1 MKKTL
6 LALAV
11 TGLVAGCSTPPEAP
25 EQPKLDS
32 TDQKVS
38 YGMGLVLG
46 ERMGNDLPNL
56 QMDQFLQG
64 IQHGHAGDEE
74 AKRMSREEIQQAL
87 MTYQQQLQEEQ
98 GKQMEEL
105 AQKNLDAGEAFL
117 AENAERE
124 GVETTESG
132 LQYEVLEQGDGEKP
146 AATDTVQ
153 VHYTGEL
160 LSGEVF
166 DSSRER
172 GEPVTFALN
181 QVIPGWT
188 EGLQLMSEGAR
199 YKLYIPSDLAYGPGG
214 NRAIGPNETLVFDV
228 ELLEINPGS
237 GDQAPEQ
244 AAVSSE
250 AATRKSPSRRCR
262 TGAFF
267 DSVSRPEI
275 RCHLEMH
282 RWTTSLPPAKSAR
295 SVITT

>member
-25 EQPKLDS
+25 VQPKLES

-46 ERMGNDLPNL
+46 ERMSNDLPNL

-87 MTYQQQLQEEQ
+87 MAYQQQLQEEQ
-98 GKQMEEL
+98 SKKTEEL
-105 AQKNLDAGEAFL
+105 ANKNLEAGKEFL
-117 AENAERE
+117 AENAKRE
-124 GVETTESG
+124 DVKTTESG
-132 LQYEVLEQGDGEKP
+132 LQYEVLEKGEGEKP
-146 AATDTVQ
+146 GKTDTVK

-199 YKLYIPSDLAYGPGG
+199 YKLYIPADLAYGPGG

-228 ELLEINPGS
+228 ELLEVNPES
-237 GDQAPEQ
+237 GQ
-244 AAVSSE
+244 
-250 AATRKSPSRRCR
+250 
-262 TGAFF
+262 
-267 DSVSRPEI
+267 
-275 RCHLEMH
+275 
-282 RWTTSLPPAKSAR
+282 
-295 SVITT
+295 

>member
-6 LALAV
+6 LALAM
-11 TGLVAGCSTPPEAP
+11 TGIVAGCSTPPETP
-25 EQPKLDS
+25 EEPKLES

-46 ERMGNDLPNL
+46 ERMSNDLPDL

-74 AKRMSREEIQQAL
+74 AQRMSREEIQQAL
-87 MTYQQQLQEEQ
+87 MAYQQEMQQKQ
-98 GKQMEEL
+98 SQQMEEL
-105 AQKNLDAGEAFL
+105 AQKNKEAGEAFL
-117 AENAERE
+117 AENANRE
-124 GVETTESG
+124 EVETTDSG
-132 LQYEVLEQGDGEKP
+132 LQFEVLEEGSGEKP
-146 AATDTVQ
+146 GATDTVQ

-188 EGLQLMSEGAR
+188 EGLQLMNEGAR
-199 YKLYIPSDLAYGPGG
+199 YKLYIPSELAYGPGG

-228 ELLEINPGS
+228 ELLDINP
-237 GDQAPEQ
+237 QADED
-244 AAVSSE
+244 AASE
-250 AATRKSPSRRCR
+250 
-262 TGAFF
+262 
-267 DSVSRPEI
+267 
-275 RCHLEMH
+275 
-282 RWTTSLPPAKSAR
+282 
-295 SVITT
+295 

>member
-1 MKKTL
+1 MKKTM

-11 TGLVAGCSTPPEAP
+11 AGLVAGCSAPQETPED
-25 EQPKLDS
+25 PKLDS
-32 TDQKVS
+32 TNEKVS

-46 ERMGNDLPNL
+46 ERMKNDLPDL

-74 AKRMSREEIQQAL
+74 TQRMTREEIQEAL
-87 MTYQQQLQEEQ
+87 MTYQQDLQEQ
-98 GKQMEEL
+98 QVKQMEEL
-105 AQKNLDAGEAFL
+105 AQKNKKAGEAFL
-117 AENAERE
+117 AENSARE
-124 GVETTESG
+124 EVTTTESG
-132 LQYEVLEQGDGEKP
+132 LQYEVLAEGDGDKP

-199 YKLYIPSDLAYGPGG
+199 YKLFIPAELAYGPGG

-228 ELLEINPGS
+228 ELLDVNPGA
-237 GDQAPEQ
+237 DEE
-244 AAVSSE
+244 SE
-250 AATRKSPSRRCR
+250 A
-262 TGAFF
+262 
-267 DSVSRPEI
+267 DSE
-275 RCHLEMH
+275 
-282 RWTTSLPPAKSAR
+282 
-295 SVITT
+295 

>member
-25 EQPKLDS
+25 VQPELES

-46 ERMGNDLPNL
+46 ERMSNDLPNL

-64 IQHGHAGDEE
+64 IQHGHAGDEK
-74 AKRMSREEIQQAL
+74 AKRMSREEIKQAL
-87 MTYQQQLQEEQ
+87 MAYQQKLQEEEA
-98 GKQMEEL
+98 KKTEEL
-105 AQKNLDAGEAFL
+105 ANKNLEAGKEFL
-117 AENAERE
+117 AENAKRE
-124 GVETTESG
+124 GVKTTESG
-132 LQYEVLEQGDGEKP
+132 LQYEVLEKGEGEKP
-146 AATDTVQ
+146 EATDTVK

-199 YKLYIPSDLAYGPGG
+199 YKLFIPAELAYGPGG

-228 ELLEINPGS
+228 ELLDINP
-237 GDQAPEQ
+237 E
-244 AAVSSE
+244 SE
-250 AATRKSPSRRCR
+250 K
-262 TGAFF
+262 
-267 DSVSRPEI
+267 
-275 RCHLEMH
+275 
-282 RWTTSLPPAKSAR
+282 
-295 SVITT
+295 

>member
-25 EQPKLDS
+25 EQPKLES

-64 IQHGHAGDEE
+64 IQHGHAGDDE

-87 MTYQQQLQEEQ
+87 MTYQQQLQDEQ
-98 GKQMEEL
+98 GQQMEEL
-105 AQKNLDAGEAFL
+105 AQKNLDAGETFL

-146 AATDTVQ
+146 AETDTVQ

-188 EGLQLMSEGAR
+188 EGLQLMNEGAR

-214 NRAIGPNETLVFDV
+214 NRSIGPNETLVFDV

-237 GDQAPEQ
+237 GD
-244 AAVSSE
+244 
-250 AATRKSPSRRCR
+250 
-262 TGAFF
+262 
-267 DSVSRPEI
+267 
-275 RCHLEMH
+275 
-282 RWTTSLPPAKSAR
+282 
-295 SVITT
+295 

>member
-105 AQKNLDAGEAFL
+105 AQKNLEAGEVFL

-132 LQYEVLEQGDGEKP
+132 LQYEILEQGDGEKP
-146 AATDTVQ
+146 AASDTVQ

-188 EGLQLMSEGAR
+188 EGLQLMNEGAR

-237 GDQAPEQ
+237 GD
-244 AAVSSE
+244 
-250 AATRKSPSRRCR
+250 
-262 TGAFF
+262 
-267 DSVSRPEI
+267 
-275 RCHLEMH
+275 
-282 RWTTSLPPAKSAR
+282 
-295 SVITT
+295 